1 MMEGNQKEVHGLGAK
16 HFNKEDFNVFDI
28 QGLDER
34 MAAIRERIQPKFRY
48 FAEAGARFMVSEE
61 GVESEVPVHIAKH
74 LRRTKYAPENTW
86 CAIGGDTRGYKK
98 YPHFQIGIAKE
109 GVSFYLCLIDQPVKE
124 KEMAATLL
132 ERIPE
137 LQRLPRDYVVSV
149 DHTVPDVLPI
159 EAVNWESVLIRLR
172 DVKKAELLI
181 GRKLAPAD
189 PRLASEEDT
198 LAVMEETLHEL
209 LPLYRACME
218 LYR

>member
-1 MMEGNQKEVHGLGAK
+1 MGGNQKEVHGLEGNN
-16 HFNKEDFNVFDI
+16 FNKEDFDVFDI

-34 MAAIRERIQPKFRY
+34 MAGIRERIQPKFRH
-48 FAEAGARFMVSEE
+48 FAAALAGLIVSEE
-61 GVESEVPVHIAKH
+61 GAGSVPVHVAKH
-74 LRRTKYAPENTW
+74 LRRTKHAPENTW

-124 KEMAATLL
+124 KEMAAALL

-137 LQRLPRDYVVSV
+137 LEKLPTDYVVSV
-149 DHTVPDVLPI
+149 DHTVAAVLPI
-159 EAVNWESVLIRLR
+159 AAVDWQSVLIRLR

-181 GRKLAPAD
+181 GRKLVPTD
-189 PRLASEEDT
+189 PRLATEEGT
-198 LAVMEETLHEL
+198 LAVMEETLEEL

>member
-1 MMEGNQKEVHGLGAK
+1 MHVLEEN
-16 HFNKEDFNVFDI
+16 HFSKEDFNVFDI

-34 MAAIRERIQPKFRY
+34 MAGIRKRIQPKFQH
-48 FAEAGARFMVSEE
+48 FAAAGAFLVASEQ
-61 GVESEVPVHIAKH
+61 GTESVPVHVAKH

-86 CAIGGDTRGYKK
+86 CAIGGDARGYKK

-124 KEMAATLL
+124 QEMAAALL

-137 LQRLPRDYVVSV
+137 LEKLPRDYVVSV

-159 EAVNWESVLIRLR
+159 EAVDWEPVLIRLR

-189 PRLASEEDT
+189 PRLSSEAGT
-198 LAVMEETLHEL
+198 LAVMEDTFREL
-209 LPLYRACME
+209 LPIYRACVE
-218 LYR
+218 QYR

>member
-1 MMEGNQKEVHGLGAK
+1 MMEGNQKEVHGLEGY

-34 MAAIRERIQPKFRY
+34 MAGIRERIQPKFRH
-48 FAEAGARFMVSEE
+48 FAAAGARLIALEE
-61 GVESEVPVHIAKH
+61 GAESVPVHVAKH
-74 LRRTKYAPENTW
+74 LRRTKHAPENTW
-86 CAIGGDTRGYKK
+86 CAIGGDARGYKK

-124 KEMAATLL
+124 KEMAAALL
-132 ERIPE
+132 EWIPE
-137 LQRLPRDYVVSV
+137 LEQLPHDYVVSV
-149 DHTVPDVLPI
+149 DHTVPTVLPI
-159 EAVNWESVLIRLR
+159 EAVDWQPVLIRLR

-189 PRLASEEDT
+189 PRLATEAGT

-209 LPLYRACME
+209 LPIYRACME
-218 LYR
+218 QYR

>member
-1 MMEGNQKEVHGLGAK
+1 MMEGNQKEVHGLAEN

-34 MAAIRERIQPKFRY
+34 MVGIRERIQPKFQH
-48 FAEAGARFMVSEE
+48 FAAAGARLIVSEE
-61 GVESEVPVHIAKH
+61 HAESVPVHVAKH

-86 CAIGGDTRGYKK
+86 CAIGGDARGYKK

-124 KEMAATLL
+124 KEMAAALL

-137 LQRLPRDYVVSV
+137 LEQLPRDYVVSV
-149 DHTVPDVLPI
+149 DHTVPTVQPI
-159 EAVNWESVLIRLR
+159 EAVDWQAVLIRLR

-189 PRLASEEDT
+189 PRLATEAGT
-198 LAVMEETLHEL
+198 LAVMKETLHEL
-209 LPLYRACME
+209 LPIYRTCME
-218 LYR
+218 QYR

>member
-1 MMEGNQKEVHGLGAK
+1 MMGGNQKEVHGLAENY
-16 HFNKEDFNVFDI
+16 FNMEDFNVFDI

-34 MAAIRERIQPKFRY
+34 MTGIRERIQPKFQH
-48 FAEAGARFMVSEE
+48 FAAAGARFIVSEE
-61 GVESEVPVHIAKH
+61 HAESVPVHVAKH

-86 CAIGGDTRGYKK
+86 CAIGGDARGYKK

-124 KEMAATLL
+124 KEMAAALL

-137 LQRLPRDYVVSV
+137 LEQLPRDYVVSV
-149 DHTVPDVLPI
+149 DHTVPTVQRI
-159 EAVNWESVLIRLR
+159 EAVDWQPILVRLR

-189 PRLASEEDT
+189 PRLATEAST
-198 LAVMEETLHEL
+198 LAVMKETLREL
-209 LPLYRACME
+209 LPIYRTCME
-218 LYR
+218 QYR

>member
-1 MMEGNQKEVHGLGAK
+1 MEENQKEVHGLAEN
-16 HFNKEDFNVFDI
+16 HFSKEDFNVFDI

-34 MAAIRERIQPKFRY
+34 MVGIRERIQPKFRH
-48 FAEAGARFMVSEE
+48 FAEAGARLIASEE
-61 GVESEVPVHIAKH
+61 GAESVPVHIAKH

-86 CAIGGDTRGYKK
+86 CAIGGDARGYKK

-124 KEMAATLL
+124 KEMAAALL
-132 ERIPE
+132 ARIPE
-137 LQRLPRDYVVSV
+137 LEQLPRDYVVSV
-149 DHTVPDVLPI
+149 DHTAPVVLPI
-159 EAVNWESVLIRLR
+159 ENVDWEPVLIRLR

-189 PRLASEEDT
+189 QRLATEEGT

-209 LPLYRACME
+209 LPIYRACME
-218 LYR
+218 QYR

>member
-1 MMEGNQKEVHGLGAK
+1 MMEANQKEVHNLAGY
-16 HFNKEDFNVFDI
+16 HFDKADFNVFDI

-34 MAAIRERIQPKFRY
+34 MAGIRDRIQPKFRH
-48 FAEAGARFMVSEE
+48 FAEAGAHLIVSEA
-61 GVESEVPVHIAKH
+61 GPESVPVHVAKH

-86 CAIGGDTRGYKK
+86 CAIGGDARGYKK

-124 KEMAATLL
+124 KEMAAALL

-137 LQRLPRDYVVSV
+137 LERLSHDYVVSV

-159 EAVNWESVLIRLR
+159 EAVNWESILIRLR

-181 GRKLAPAD
+181 GRKLAPTD
-189 PRLASEEDT
+189 PRLATEAGT
-198 LAVMEETLHEL
+198 LAVLEDTFREL
-209 LPLYRACME
+209 LPIYQACME
-218 LYR
+218 HYR

>member
-1 MMEGNQKEVHGLGAK
+1 MMEGNQKEVHVLEGY
-16 HFNKEDFNVFDI
+16 HFNKEDFSVFDI

-34 MAAIRERIQPKFRY
+34 MAGIRERIQPKFQH
-48 FAEAGARFMVSEE
+48 FAGTGAKLIVSEE
-61 GVESEVPVHIAKH
+61 GAESVPVHIAKH

-86 CAIGGDTRGYKK
+86 CAIGGDARGYKK

-124 KEMAATLL
+124 KEMAAALM

-137 LQRLPRDYVVSV
+137 LEQLPRDYVVSV
-149 DHTVPDVLPI
+149 DHTVPVVLPI
-159 EAVNWESVLIRLR
+159 ENVDWETVLVRLR

-189 PRLASEEDT
+189 PRLATEAGT
-198 LAVMEETLHEL
+198 LAVLEETLREL
-209 LPLYRACME
+209 LPIYHACME
-218 LYR
+218 QYR

>member
-1 MMEGNQKEVHGLGAK
+1 MEEIQKEVHGLTENY
-16 HFNKEDFNVFDI
+16 FNKEDFNVFDI

-34 MAAIRERIQPKFRY
+34 MAGIRERIQPKFRH
-48 FAEAGARFMVSEE
+48 FAAAGARLIVSE
-61 GVESEVPVHIAKH
+61 VDAESVPVHVAKH
-74 LRRTKYAPENTW
+74 LRRTKHAPENTW

-124 KEMAATLL
+124 KEMAAALL

-137 LQRLPRDYVVSV
+137 LGHLPRDYVVSV
-149 DHTVPDVLPI
+149 DHTVSTVLPI
-159 EAVNWESVLIRLR
+159 EDVDWQPILIRLR

-189 PRLASEEDT
+189 PRLATEVGT
-198 LAVMEETLHEL
+198 LAVMEETLSEL
-209 LPLYRACME
+209 LPIYQACME
-218 LYR
+218 QYR